1 MPDFGLGLT
10 GLDGTSFGFLLS
22 FCSGDSLERG
32 WFSLTVAVDEGLLI
46 ITG

>member
-1 MPDFGLGLT
+1 MPDFGLGST
-10 GLDGTSFGFLLS
+10 GLDGTSFGFLFS
-22 FCSGDSLERG
+22 SYSGDSLERG